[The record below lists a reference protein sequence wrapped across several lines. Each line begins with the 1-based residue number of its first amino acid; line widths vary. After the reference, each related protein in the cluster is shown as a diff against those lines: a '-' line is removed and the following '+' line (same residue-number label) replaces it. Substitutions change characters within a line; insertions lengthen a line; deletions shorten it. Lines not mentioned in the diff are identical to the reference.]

1 MSPNPDAVLPTRRKR
16 WLRWAI
22 VVCVVAAAGYAL
34 FPRRAA
40 VVSSGTTALVKRGPL
55 AITVVEG
62 GSIAALESQDIKC
75 EVQGQTKILSIVEEG
90 YYVTQEDVDNGK
102 ILVEFD
108 SKELMDKQTA
118 KELDFQNAASALA
131 GAVADYEIQINQN
144 RSDLAAAE
152 LAVKFARMDFEKYVG
167 AQIATEILSRYGL
180 LEHEKKIEEG
190 KKLALDVA
198 FIENLDLTL
207 LGKNGANG
215 ANGAENVSETPA
227 GETAGSEPAPA
238 PANETAGSEPAPAP
252 VAAETSTTTHF
263 RTPDEIDIPMPDVD
277 FSVYADPDKLG
288 DGAAQQKLRTLQDA
302 VLMNK
307 KELSLSQTQLEGTE
321 RLAQREFV
329 TKNDLD
335 TERLKVERNEVS
347 LKSAEVS
354 LELYIKYEFPKETQK
369 ALSDYVEALRK
380 YQRALKLAISKLA
393 QANARRKSAEA
404 TYTLQTKK
412 RNEIQEQIA
421 KCKVRAERMGL
432 VVYGGDKN
440 NWRGD
445 DRIQEGSI
453 VRERQQIITIP
464 DMNQMGVKVKIH
476 EGYIKSIQKGQK
488 ARIRVDAYPGEE
500 LEGEVVKVGILPDA
514 QNRWMNPDL
523 KVYEVRVSIPGRRE
537 WLRPGLSAQ
546 VEILVKEI
554 PNVLYVPIQAVT
566 PIDGERFC
574 YVVGLATQEKRKVEV
589 GEFNNEFIE
598 IKKGLNEGEKVLL
611 RAPIEPQTIDRDAAT
626 GKEKKES
633 GKERKRK
640 RPEEP
645 VSPQEETDPAR
656 KKSPETSG
664 KADPPLP
671 SPSAAKSSGMSKKEK
686 PA

>member
-1 MSPNPDAVLPTRRKR
+1 M
-16 WLRWAI
+16 
-22 VVCVVAAAGYAL
+22 
-34 FPRRAA
+34 
-40 VVSSGTTALVKRGPL
+40 SSGTTAIVKRGPL

-62 GSIAALESQDIKC
+62 GSVAALESQDIKC

-207 LGKNGANG
+207 LGPAGPNGTSRAGNG
-215 ANGAENVSETPA
+215 SDTPA
-227 GETAGSEPAPA
+227 NETTGTEPAPA
-238 PANETAGSEPAPAP
+238 PLATETPTPAQ
-252 VAAETSTTTHF
+252 F
-263 RTPDEIDIPMPDVD
+263 RMPDEIDIPMPDVD
-277 FSVYADPDKLG
+277 FSVYADPEKLG

-321 RLAQREFV
+321 RLAKREFV

-393 QANARRKSAEA
+393 QSNARRKSAEA

-412 RNEIQEQIA
+412 RNEIQEQLN

-432 VVYGGDKN
+432 VVYGGDEN

-566 PIDGERFC
+566 PMDGERFC
-574 YVVGLATQEKRKVEV
+574 YVAGLASTEKRRVEV

-611 RAPIEPQTIDRDAAT
+611 RAPIEPQALDRDAAT
-626 GKEKKES
+626 RTEKKES

-640 RPEEP
+640 RSEEP
-645 VSPQEETDPAR
+645 LPDQEETKPAAN
-656 KKSPETSG
+656 KPAEMPG
-664 KADPPLP
+664 QANPPHP
-671 SPSAAKSSGMSKKEK
+671 SPTPPESAARPKKEK